1 MRHQGQPTW
10 TIRHGAFAAHAA
22 GGSPPHCEALERRL
36 LLSADGAGVEE
47 VYGPVELPDDET
59 PAVVAEDASI
69 PSDAVI
75 VPVEV
80 LDTLNEAVTAAL
92 SLGALSDGQAV
103 IEFDG
108 MALTCRVASATRLTI
123 TAVTCSAADAVP
135 FGHSVDSL
143 VAAGGVD
150 GSDDAPADTRDR
162 PLLASVDA
170 GETPPTSDAD
180 APTRAVAGD
189 IDREGRLRLRDN
201 DPAQAPAGERAAV
214 PPAVEQVAGFQL
226 TVPVALSRVFAPAR
240 TAEGG
245 ARSQRAEDMTLGEIL
260 AVLNDRADVAQADP
274 GPASHEAALQ
284 AAARRRRIRSTG
296 ERTAAAEPLRTAP
309 LAPTA
314 SEASDRHQAED
325 APVAGDDTVVDV
337 IVLAALLQGVRDR
350 AATLAWG
357 GTGGTVA
364 ALEALRPLRI
374 LERDVPSVAT
384 AAHTLPAE
392 RPAAWG

>member
-10 TIRHGAFAAHAA
+10 TIRHGAFAAHAG

-59 PAVVAEDASI
+59 PAVVAEDTSI

-108 MALTCRVASATRLTI
+108 MALTCRVASETRLTI

-150 GSDDAPADTRDR
+150 VSDDAPADTRDR

-180 APTRAVAGD
+180 APVSYTH
-189 IDREGRLRLRDN
+189 L
-201 DPAQAPAGERAAV
+201 
-214 PPAVEQVAGFQL
+214 
-226 TVPVALSRVFAPAR
+226 
-240 TAEGG
+240 
-245 ARSQRAEDMTLGEIL
+245 
-260 AVLNDRADVAQADP
+260 
-274 GPASHEAALQ
+274 
-284 AAARRRRIRSTG
+284 
-296 ERTAAAEPLRTAP
+296 
-309 LAPTA
+309 
-314 SEASDRHQAED
+314 
-325 APVAGDDTVVDV
+325 
-337 IVLAALLQGVRDR
+337 
-350 AATLAWG
+350 
-357 GTGGTVA
+357 
-364 ALEALRPLRI
+364 
-374 LERDVPSVAT
+374 
-384 AAHTLPAE
+384 TLPTN
-392 RPAAWG
+392 